1 MKQAIN
7 KLGIVAILLSSS
19 TMLSACSQQ
28 SLEGETSK
36 PSASTTNI
44 EMMKGPNNKKEIE
57 SFADSLFEE
66 KMKKYNVNGSSFV
79 VVHDG
84 KVVVNKGYGYADK
97 EKKIPVTKDTVF
109 QIASVSKTF
118 TALAVM
124 QQVDKGNI
132 KLDQDVQKYLGGL
145 QIPNQ
150 TGKPL
155 TLFDMLTY
163 TSGFDFPDLTNIT
176 GPEYIDNEKSI
187 PMKEFFSKHMPTV
200 VRPPGKVYTYDNVS
214 FALAG
219 LALENVT
226 NSPFSKYMEN
236 NIFKPLDMKSTSMS
250 FTPELLE
257 RMATHY
263 GPTGEPIP
271 TSGSGLRDTPQGGI
285 LSTAE
290 DMSKYMIMQLQKGKF
305 KDKEIVSKKSIDMMH
320 AYQVFDDKTNP
331 VATIGFETPFNKFAN
346 GQHVVM
352 KGGSMPGH
360 QSLMIL
366 VPEQKTAFF
375 MSYNND
381 SMMSI
386 DVYEALMDH
395 YFPAK
400 KNEVKTSYLPL
411 EEKEAHKYLG
421 LFQNTRFAA
430 IRTHFTY
437 ENGNLVMEGGITGKQ
452 VLKMIH
458 PLLFEDS
465 EGNKVAFKKNSA
477 GEITYFHYDSPKSLD
492 FVADAQRINNK
503 PSFDDIPQKSNYR
516 SHIDNLHALNIMGAE
531 TGNLFNPM
539 KTMTQGEFAD
549 TLLLAHGS
557 NGFPDESK
565 EAREKIMN
573 GIPEYNRATP
583 ITRQVAATM
592 IQNVKQ
598 VQDLKTI
605 QPDKA
610 IKVKLLDAADDWAV
624 QSIQALASQG
634 ILDPDTSINA
644 DGSFLFRPKDLLLRQ
659 EASALLDLAFNYYAP
674 PIKRQ

>member
-19 TMLSACSQQ
+19 TMISACSQQ
-28 SLEGETSK
+28 SLEAGKSK

-44 EMMKGPNNKKEIE
+44 QMTKGPNNKKEIE
-57 SFADSLFEE
+57 SFADPLFEE

-118 TALAVM
+118 TALAVL
-124 QQVDKGNI
+124 QQVDKGNL

-150 TGKPL
+150 TRKPL

-163 TSGFDFPDLTNIT
+163 TSGVDSPDLTTIT
-176 GPEYIDNEKSI
+176 GPEYVNNSI

-200 VRPPGKVYTYDNVS
+200 VRPPGEAYTYDNVS

-219 LALENVT
+219 FAVENVT
-226 NSPFSKYMEN
+226 STPFSKYMEK

-250 FTPELLE
+250 LTPELLE

-263 GPTGEPIP
+263 GPAGDPILM
-271 TSGSGLRDTPQGGI
+271 SGSGLKDAPQGGI

-305 KDKEIVSKKSIDMMH
+305 KDKEIVSKKGIDMMH
-320 AYQVFDDKTNP
+320 AYQVFDDKTIP
-331 VATIGFETPFNKFAN
+331 VATIGFETPFNELAN

-360 QSLMIL
+360 QSMMIL

-430 IRTHFTY
+430 FRTHFTY

-465 EGNKVAFKKNSA
+465 EGYKVAFKKNSA
-477 GEITYFHYDSPKSLD
+477 GEIAYFHYNSPKNMG
-492 FVADAQRINNK
+492 FGADAQRINNK
-503 PSFDDIPQKSNYR
+503 PPFDDVPQTSEYR
-516 SHIDNLHALNIMGAE
+516 SHIDNLHALNIMDAK

-539 KTMTQGEFAD
+539 GTMTQGEFAD
-549 TLLLAHGS
+549 TLLLAHGW
-557 NGFPDESK
+557 NGFPDDSK

-573 GIPEYNRATP
+573 GIPDYNRATP
-583 ITRQVAATM
+583 ITRQIAATM
-592 IQNVKQ
+592 IQNVRQ
-598 VQDLKTI
+598 IRDFKTI

-644 DGSFLFRPKDLLLRQ
+644 DGSFNFRPKDLLLRQ
-659 EASALLDLAFNYYAP
+659 EASALLDIAFGYSALP
-674 PIKRQ
+674 FKRQ

>member
-7 KLGIVAILLSSS
+7 KLGIVTILLSSS
-19 TMLSACSQQ
+19 TMISACSQQ
-28 SLEGETSK
+28 SLERETSK

-44 EMMKGPNNKKEIE
+44 EMTKGPNNKKEIE
-57 SFADSLFEE
+57 SFADPLFEE

-150 TGKPL
+150 TGKPV

-176 GPEYIDNEKSI
+176 GPEYTDNKNSI

-200 VRPPGKVYTYDNVS
+200 VRPPGEVYTYDNVS

-219 LALENVT
+219 FAVENVT
-226 NSPFSKYMEN
+226 NSPFSKYMEKD
-236 NIFKPLDMKSTSMS
+236 IFKPLDMKSTSMS

-503 PSFDDIPQKSNYR
+503 PSFDDISQKSNYR
-516 SHIDNLHALNIMGAE
+516 SHIDNLHALNIMGAK

-539 KTMTQGEFAD
+539 ETMTQGEFAD
-549 TLLLAHGS
+549 TLLLAHGW

-565 EAREKIMN
+565 EARAKIMN

-598 VQDLKTI
+598 IQDLKTI

-644 DGSFLFRPKDLLLRQ
+644 DGSFMFRPKDLLLRQ
-659 EASALLDLAFNYYAP
+659 EASALLDLAFGHYAL
-674 PIKRQ
+674 PIKQK

>member
-19 TMLSACSQQ
+19 TMISACSQQ
-28 SLEGETSK
+28 EAGKSK

-44 EMMKGPNNKKEIE
+44 QIAKGPNNKKEIE
-57 SFADSLFEE
+57 SFADPLFEE

-124 QQVDKGNI
+124 QQVDKGKL

-145 QIPNQ
+145 KIPNQ

-163 TSGFDFPDLTNIT
+163 TSGVDFPDLTNIT
-176 GPEYIDNEKSI
+176 GPEYINNNI

-200 VRPPGKVYTYDNVS
+200 IRPPGEVYTYDNVS

-219 LALENVT
+219 LAVENVT
-226 NSPFSKYMEN
+226 STSFSKYMEK
-236 NIFKPLDMKSTSMS
+236 NIFKPLNMKSTSMS
-250 FTPELLE
+250 FTPDLLE

-263 GPTGEPIP
+263 GPTGDPIP

-305 KDKEIVSKKSIDMMH
+305 KDKEIVSEKSIDMMH
-320 AYQVFDDKTNP
+320 AYQVFDDKTIP
-331 VATIGFETPFNKFAN
+331 VATIGFETPFNEFAN
-346 GQHVVM
+346 GQHVVI

-360 QSLMIL
+360 QSLLIL

-381 SMMSI
+381 SMMSVDI
-386 DVYEALMDH
+386 YETLMDH

-400 KNEVKTSYLPL
+400 KNEGKQSYLPL
-411 EEKEAHKYLG
+411 EEKEAHQYLG
-421 LFQNTRFAA
+421 LFQNTRFAG

-437 ENGNLVMEGGITGKQ
+437 KNGNLVMEGGTGKQ

-477 GEITYFHYDSPKSLD
+477 GEIAYFHYNSPKSLD

-503 PSFDDIPQKSNYR
+503 PPFDDVPQKSNYR
-516 SHIDNLHALNIMGAE
+516 SHIDNLHALNIMGAK

-539 KTMTQGEFAD
+539 DIMTQGEFTDA
-549 TLLLAHGS
+549 LLLAYGW
-557 NGFPDESK
+557 NGFPDDSK
-565 EAREKIMN
+565 EAREKVMK
-573 GIPEYNRATP
+573 GIPRYDRATP

-592 IQNVKQ
+592 IQNLKQ
-598 VQDLKTI
+598 IHDMKPI

-610 IKVKLLDAADDWAV
+610 IKVKLLDAADDWAI

-644 DGSFLFRPKDLLLRQ
+644 DGSFMFRPKDLLLRQ
-659 EASALLDLAFNYYAP
+659 EASALLDLAFGYYAL

>member
-7 KLGIVAILLSSS
+7 KLGIVTILLSSS
-19 TMLSACSQQ
+19 TMISACSQQ
-28 SLEGETSK
+28 SLERETSK
-36 PSASTTNI
+36 PSVSTTNI
-44 EMMKGPNNKKEIE
+44 EMTKGPNNKKEIE
-57 SFADSLFEE
+57 SFADPLFEE

-150 TGKPL
+150 TGKPV

-176 GPEYIDNEKSI
+176 GPEYTDDENSI

-200 VRPPGKVYTYDNVS
+200 VRPPGEVYTYDNVS

-219 LALENVT
+219 FAVENVT

-236 NIFKPLDMKSTSMS
+236 NVFKPLDMKSTSMS
-250 FTPELLE
+250 FTPELIE

-271 TSGSGLRDTPQGGI
+271 TSGSGLRDTPQGSI

-421 LFQNTRFAA
+421 LFQNTRFAT

-477 GEITYFHYDSPKSLD
+477 GEITYFHYNSPKSLD
-492 FVADAQRINNK
+492 FVADAQKINNK
-503 PSFDDIPQKSNYR
+503 PPFDDVPQKSNYK
-516 SHIDNLHALNIMGAE
+516 SHIDNLHALNIMGAK

-539 KTMTQGEFAD
+539 ETMTQGEFAD
-549 TLLLAHGS
+549 TLLLAHGW

-565 EAREKIMN
+565 EARKKIMN

-598 VQDLKTI
+598 IQNLKPI

-610 IKVKLLDAADDWAV
+610 IEVKLLDAADDWAV

-634 ILDPDTSINA
+634 ILDPDTPINA
-644 DGSFLFRPKDLLLRQ
+644 DGSFIFRPKDLLLRQ
-659 EASALLDLAFNYYAP
+659 EASALLDLAFNYYAT

>member
-1 MKQAIN
+1 MKQKIN

-19 TMLSACSQQ
+19 TMISACSQQ

-57 SFADSLFEE
+57 SFADPLFEE

-109 QIASVSKTF
+109 QIASISKTF
-118 TALAVM
+118 TTLAVM

-163 TSGFDFPDLTNIT
+163 TSGFDFPDLTNVT
-176 GPEYIDNEKSI
+176 GPEYTDDENSI

-200 VRPPGKVYTYDNVS
+200 VRPPGEVYTYDNVS

-219 LALENVT
+219 FAVENVT
-226 NSPFSKYMEN
+226 NIPFSKYMEKN
-236 NIFKPLDMKSTSMS
+236 VFKPLDMKSTSMS

-271 TSGSGLRDTPQGGI
+271 TSGSGLRDTPQGSI

-305 KDKEIVSKKSIDMMH
+305 KDKEIASKKSIDMMH
-320 AYQVFDDKTNP
+320 TYQVFDDKTTP

-366 VPEQKTAFF
+366 VPKQKTAFF

-437 ENGNLVMEGGITGKQ
+437 ENGNLVMEDGITGKQ

-465 EGNKVAFKKNSA
+465 EGNKVAFKENSA

-503 PSFDDIPQKSNYR
+503 PSFDDLPQKSDYR
-516 SHIDNLHALNIMGAE
+516 SHINNLHALNIMGAE
-531 TGNLFNPM
+531 TGNLFNPTG
-539 KTMTQGEFAD
+539 TMTQGEFAD
-549 TLLLAHGS
+549 TLLLAHGW
-557 NGFPDESK
+557 NGFPDQSK

-573 GIPEYNRATP
+573 GIPEFNRANP

-592 IQNVKQ
+592 IQNVQ
-598 VQDLKTI
+598 QIQNLKTI

-610 IKVKLLDAADDWAV
+610 IKVKVLDAADDWAV

-644 DGSFLFRPKDLLLRQ
+644 DGSFMFRPKDLLLRQ
-659 EASALLDLAFNYYAP
+659 EASALLDLAFGHYAL
-674 PIKRQ
+674 PIKQK

>member
-19 TMLSACSQQ
+19 TMISACSQQ

-57 SFADSLFEE
+57 SFADPLFEE

-109 QIASVSKTF
+109 QIASISKTF

-150 TGKPL
+150 TGKTL

-176 GPEYIDNEKSI
+176 GPEYTDDENSI
-187 PMKEFFSKHMPTV
+187 SMKEFFSKHMPTV
-200 VRPPGKVYTYDNVS
+200 VRPPGEVYTYDNVS

-219 LALENVT
+219 FAVENVT
-226 NSPFSKYMEN
+226 NTPFSKYMEKN
-236 NIFKPLDMKSTSMS
+236 VFKPLDMKSTSMS
-250 FTPELLE
+250 FTPDLLE

-263 GPTGEPIP
+263 GPTGDPIP
-271 TSGSGLRDTPQGGI
+271 TSGSGLRDTPQGSI

-305 KDKEIVSKKSIDMMH
+305 KDKEIVSKKSMDMMH
-320 AYQVFDDKTNP
+320 DYQVFDDKTVP
-331 VATIGFETPFNKFAN
+331 VATIGFETPFNELAN
-346 GQHVVM
+346 GQHVVI

-360 QSLMIL
+360 QSLMVL

-381 SMMSI
+381 STMSI
-386 DVYEALMDH
+386 DMYEALMDH
-395 YFPAK
+395 FFPAK
-400 KNEVKTSYLPL
+400 KEEKTSYLPL
-411 EEKEAHKYLG
+411 EEKEAQKYLG
-421 LFQNTRFAA
+421 LYQNTRLAA
-430 IRTHFTY
+430 VRTQFTY

-465 EGNKVAFKKNSA
+465 EGKKVAFKKNAA
-477 GEITYFHYDSPKSLD
+477 GDITYFHYSSPKSLD
-492 FVADAQRINNK
+492 FMADAQKINNK
-503 PSFDDIPQKSNYR
+503 PSFADVPQKSNYR
-516 SHIDNLHALNIMGAE
+516 SHIDNLHALNIMDAKI
-531 TGNLFNPM
+531 GNLFDPM
-539 KTMTQGEFAD
+539 SNMTQGEFAD
-549 TLLLAHGS
+549 SLLRAHGWS
-557 NGFPDESK
+557 AFPDESK
-565 EAREKIMN
+565 EAKEKLII
-573 GIPEYNRATP
+573 GIPGYDRTAP
-583 ITRQVAATM
+583 ITRQMAATM
-592 IQNVKQ
+592 IQNLKQ
-598 VQDLKTI
+598 I
-605 QPDKA
+605 QPDQAK
-610 IKVKLLDAADDWAV
+610 KVKLLDAADDWAV
-624 QSIQALASQG
+624 QSIQVLASQG
-634 ILDPDTSINA
+634 IVDPDTSINA
-644 DGSFLFRPKDLLLRQ
+644 DGSFIFRPKDLLLRQ
-659 EASALLDLAFNYYAP
+659 EASALLDLAFGYYAL
-674 PIKRQ
+674 PIILR

>member
-19 TMLSACSQQ
+19 TMISACSQQ
-28 SLEGETSK
+28 EAGKSK
-36 PSASTTNI
+36 PTASTTNI
-44 EMMKGPNNKKEIE
+44 QIAKGPNNKKEIE
-57 SFADSLFEE
+57 SFADPLFEE

-124 QQVDKGNI
+124 QQVDKGKL

-145 QIPNQ
+145 KIPNQ

-163 TSGFDFPDLTNIT
+163 TSGVDFPDLTNIT
-176 GPEYIDNEKSI
+176 GPEYINNNI

-200 VRPPGKVYTYDNVS
+200 IRPPGEAYTYDNVS

-219 LALENVT
+219 LAVENVT
-226 NSPFSKYMEN
+226 STSFSKYMEK

-250 FTPELLE
+250 FTPDLLE

-263 GPTGEPIP
+263 GPTGDPIP

-305 KDKEIVSKKSIDMMH
+305 KDKEIVIEKSIDMMH
-320 AYQVFDDKTNP
+320 AYQVFDDKTIP
-331 VATIGFETPFNKFAN
+331 VATIGFETPFNEFAN
-346 GQHVVM
+346 GQHVVI

-360 QSLMIL
+360 QSLLIL

-381 SMMSI
+381 SMMSVDI
-386 DVYEALMDH
+386 YETLMDH

-400 KNEVKTSYLPL
+400 KNEGKQSYLPL
-411 EEKEAHKYLG
+411 EEKEAHQYLG

-437 ENGNLVMEGGITGKQ
+437 ENGNLVMEGGTGKQ

-477 GEITYFHYDSPKSLD
+477 GEIAYFHYNSPKSLD

-503 PSFDDIPQKSNYR
+503 PPFDDVPQKSNYR
-516 SHIDNLHALNIMGAE
+516 SHIDNLHALNIMGAK

-539 KTMTQGEFAD
+539 DIMTQGEFTDA
-549 TLLLAHGS
+549 LLVAYGW
-557 NGFPDESK
+557 NNFPDDSK
-565 EAREKIMN
+565 EAREKVMK
-573 GIPEYNRATP
+573 GIPRYDRATP

-592 IQNVKQ
+592 IQNLKQ
-598 VQDLKTI
+598 IHDMKPI

-610 IKVKLLDAADDWAV
+610 IKVKLLDAADDWAI

-634 ILDPDTSINA
+634 ILDPDTSLNA
-644 DGSFLFRPKDLLLRQ
+644 DGSFMFRPKDLLLRQ
-659 EASALLDLAFNYYAP
+659 EASALLDLAFGYYAL

>member
-19 TMLSACSQQ
+19 TMISACSQQ
-28 SLEGETSK
+28 EAGKSK

-44 EMMKGPNNKKEIE
+44 QIAKGPNNKKEIE
-57 SFADSLFEE
+57 SFADPLFEE

-124 QQVDKGNI
+124 QQVDKGKL

-145 QIPNQ
+145 KISNQ

-163 TSGFDFPDLTNIT
+163 TSGVDFPDLTNIT
-176 GPEYIDNEKSI
+176 GPEYINNNI

-200 VRPPGKVYTYDNVS
+200 IRPPGEAYTYDNVS

-219 LALENVT
+219 LAVENVT
-226 NSPFSKYMEN
+226 STSFSKYMEK
-236 NIFKPLDMKSTSMS
+236 NIFKPLNMKSTSMS
-250 FTPELLE
+250 FTPDLLE

-263 GPTGEPIP
+263 GPTGDPIP

-305 KDKEIVSKKSIDMMH
+305 KNKEIVSEKSIDMMH
-320 AYQVFDDKTNP
+320 AYQVFDDKTIP
-331 VATIGFETPFNKFAN
+331 VATIGFETPFNEFAN
-346 GQHVVM
+346 GQHVVI

-360 QSLMIL
+360 QSLLIL

-381 SMMSI
+381 SMMSVDI
-386 DVYEALMDH
+386 YETLMDH

-400 KNEVKTSYLPL
+400 KNEGKQSYLPL
-411 EEKEAHKYLG
+411 EEKEAHQYLG

-437 ENGNLVMEGGITGKQ
+437 ENGNLVMEGGTGKQ

-477 GEITYFHYDSPKSLD
+477 GEIAYFHYNSPKSLD

-503 PSFDDIPQKSNYR
+503 PPFDDVPQKSNYR
-516 SHIDNLHALNIMGAE
+516 NHIDNLHALNIMGAKI
-531 TGNLFNPM
+531 GNLFNPM
-539 KTMTQGEFAD
+539 DIMTQGEFVD
-549 TLLLAHGS
+549 TLLLAYGW
-557 NGFPDESK
+557 NGFPDDSK
-565 EAREKIMN
+565 EAREKVMK
-573 GIPEYNRATP
+573 GIPEYDRATP

-592 IQNVKQ
+592 IQNLKQ
-598 VQDLKTI
+598 IHDMKPI

-610 IKVKLLDAADDWAV
+610 IKVKLLDAADDWAI

-634 ILDPDTSINA
+634 ILDPDTSLNA
-644 DGSFLFRPKDLLLRQ
+644 DGSFMFRPKDLLLRQ
-659 EASALLDLAFNYYAP
+659 EASALLDLAFGYYAL

>member
-19 TMLSACSQQ
+19 TMISACSQQ
-28 SLEGETSK
+28 SLEAGKSK

-44 EMMKGPNNKKEIE
+44 QMTKGPNNKKEIE
-57 SFADSLFEE
+57 SFADPLFEE

-124 QQVDKGNI
+124 QQVDKGKL

-163 TSGFDFPDLTNIT
+163 TSGVDFPDLTNIT
-176 GPEYIDNEKSI
+176 GPEYINKSI
-187 PMKEFFSKHMPTV
+187 SMKEFFSKHIPTV
-200 VRPPGKVYTYDNVS
+200 VRPPGEVYTYDNVS

-219 LALENVT
+219 FAVENVT
-226 NSPFSKYMEN
+226 NTPFSKYMEK

-250 FTPELLE
+250 FTPDLLK

-263 GPTGEPIP
+263 GPTGDPIP

-305 KDKEIVSKKSIDMMH
+305 KDKEIVSKKGIDMMH
-320 AYQVFDDKTNP
+320 AYQVFDDKTIP
-331 VATIGFETPFNKFAN
+331 VATIGFETPFNEFAN

-400 KNEVKTSYLPL
+400 KAEKTKYLSL
-411 EEKEAHKYLG
+411 EEKESQKYLG
-421 LFQNTRFAA
+421 LYQSTRFAS

-437 ENGNLVMEGGITGKQ
+437 EDGNLVMEGGLSGKQ
-452 VLKMIH
+452 VLKMVH

-465 EGNKVAFKKNSA
+465 EGYKVAFKKNAA
-477 GEITYFHYDSPKSLD
+477 GEITYFHYSSPKSLD
-492 FVADAQRINNK
+492 FMADAQKLNNK
-503 PSFDDIPQKSNYR
+503 PPFADVPQKSNYR
-516 SHIDNLHALNIMGAE
+516 IHIDNLHALNIMGAK

-539 KTMTQGEFAD
+539 DIMTQGEFED
-549 TLLLAHGS
+549 TLLLAYGWD
-557 NGFPDESK
+557 GFPDDSK
-565 EAREKIMN
+565 EAREKVMK
-573 GIPEYNRATP
+573 GIPGYDRATP

-598 VQDLKTI
+598 IHDMKPI

-610 IKVKLLDAADDWAV
+610 IKVKLLDAADDWAI
-624 QSIQALASQG
+624 QSIQGLASQG
-634 ILDPDTSINA
+634 ILDPDTPINA
-644 DGSFLFRPKDLLLRQ
+644 DGSFMFRPKDLLLRQ
-659 EASALLDLAFNYYAP
+659 EASAFLDLAFNYYAP

>member
-7 KLGIVAILLSSS
+7 KLGIVAILLTSS
-19 TMLSACSQQ
+19 TMISACSQQ
-28 SLEGETSK
+28 SLEAGKSK
-36 PSASTTNI
+36 PSASTINI
-44 EMMKGPNNKKEIE
+44 QMTKGPNNKKEIE
-57 SFADSLFEE
+57 TFADPLFEE

-109 QIASVSKTF
+109 QIGSVTKTF

-124 QQVDKGNI
+124 QQVDKGKL
-132 KLDQDVQKYLGGL
+132 KLDQDVQKYFGGL

-163 TSGFDFPDLTNIT
+163 TSGVDFPDLTNIT
-176 GPEYIDNEKSI
+176 GPEYINDSI

-200 VRPPGKVYTYDNVS
+200 VRPPGEVYTYDNVG

-219 LALENVT
+219 FAVENVT
-226 NSPFSKYMEN
+226 NTTFSKYMEK
-236 NIFKPLDMKSTSMS
+236 NIFKPLNMKSTSMS
-250 FTPELLE
+250 FTPDLLE
-257 RMATHY
+257 KMATPY
-263 GPTGEPIP
+263 GPTGDPIP

-305 KDKEIVSKKSIDMMH
+305 KDKEIASKKSMDMMH
-320 AYQVFDDKTNP
+320 AYQVFDDKTIP
-331 VATIGFETPFNKFAN
+331 VATIGFETPFNEFAN
-346 GQHVVM
+346 GQHVVI

-360 QSLMIL
+360 QALLIL

-381 SMMSI
+381 SMMSVDI
-386 DVYEALMDH
+386 YETLMDH

-411 EEKEAHKYLG
+411 EEIEAHKYLG

-430 IRTHFTY
+430 LRTHFTY
-437 ENGNLVMEGGITGKQ
+437 ENGNLVMEGGTGKQ

-477 GEITYFHYDSPKSLD
+477 GEIAYFHYSSPKSLD
-492 FVADAQRINNK
+492 FVADAQKINNK
-503 PSFDDIPQKSNYR
+503 PPFDDVPQKSNYR
-516 SHIDNLHALNIMGAE
+516 SHIDNLHALNIMGAK

-539 KTMTQGEFAD
+539 DIMTQGEFAD
-549 TLLLAHGS
+549 TLLLAYGW
-557 NGFPDESK
+557 NGFPDDSK
-565 EAREKIMN
+565 EAREKVMK
-573 GIPEYNRATP
+573 GIPGYDRATP

-592 IQNVKQ
+592 IQNLKQ
-598 VQDLKTI
+598 IHDMKPI

-610 IKVKLLDAADDWAV
+610 IKVKLLDAADDWAI

-634 ILDPDTSINA
+634 ILDPDTSISA
-644 DGSFLFRPKDLLLRQ
+644 DGSLTFRPKDLLLRQ
-659 EASALLDLAFNYYAP
+659 EASALLDLAFGYHALPN
-674 PIKRQ
+674 KRQ

>member
-7 KLGIVAILLSSS
+7 KLGIVTILLSSS
-19 TMLSACSQQ
+19 TMISACSQQ
-28 SLEGETSK
+28 SLERETSK
-36 PSASTTNI
+36 PAASATNI
-44 EMMKGPNNKKEIE
+44 EMMKGPINKKEIE
-57 SFADSLFEE
+57 SFADPLFEE

-84 KVVVNKGYGYADK
+84 NVVVNKGYGYADK

-145 QIPNQ
+145 QISNQ

-176 GPEYIDNEKSI
+176 GPEYTDNKNSI
-187 PMKEFFSKHMPTV
+187 TMKEFFSKHMPTV
-200 VRPPGKVYTYDNVS
+200 VRPPGEVYTYDNVS

-219 LALENVT
+219 FAVENVT
-226 NSPFSKYMEN
+226 NSPFSKYMEK

-305 KDKEIVSKKSIDMMH
+305 KGKEIVSKKSIDMMH

-346 GQHVVM
+346 GQHVVI

-381 SMMSI
+381 SPMSI
-386 DVYEALMDH
+386 DIYEALMDH
-395 YFPAK
+395 YFPDK
-400 KNEVKTSYLPL
+400 KNAAKTSYLPL

-421 LFQNTRFAA
+421 IFQNTRLAA

-437 ENGNLVMEGGITGKQ
+437 EDGNLIMEGALSGKQ

-465 EGNKVAFKKNSA
+465 EGNKVAFKKNAA
-477 GEITYFHYDSPKSLD
+477 GEITYFHYTSPKSLD
-492 FVADAQRINNK
+492 FMADAQKINNK
-503 PSFDDIPQKSNYR
+503 PSLADVPQMSKYR
-516 SHIDNLHALNIMGAE
+516 SHIDNLYALNIMDAKKS
-531 TGNLFNPM
+531 NLFDPM
-539 KTMTQGEFAD
+539 GTMTQAEFAD
-549 TLLLAHGS
+549 SLLRAHGWS
-557 NGFPDESK
+557 SFPDESK
-565 EAREKIMN
+565 EAKEKFII
-573 GIPEYNRATP
+573 GIPKFERTAP
-583 ITRQVAATM
+583 ITRQIAATM
-592 IQNVKQ
+592 IQNLKQ
-598 VQDLKTI
+598 I
-605 QPDKA
+605 QPNQA
-610 IKVKLLDAADDWAV
+610 NKVKLLDSADDWAV

-644 DGSFLFRPKDLLLRQ
+644 DGSFIFRPKELLLRQ
-659 EASALLDLAFNYYAP
+659 EASALLDLAFNYYALP
-674 PIKRQ
+674 LKGQ

>member
-19 TMLSACSQQ
+19 TMISACSQQ
-28 SLEGETSK
+28 SLETGKSK

-44 EMMKGPNNKKEIE
+44 QMTKGPTNKKEIE
-57 SFADSLFEE
+57 SFADPLFEE

-124 QQVDKGNI
+124 QQVDKGNL

-163 TSGFDFPDLTNIT
+163 TSGVDSPDLTTIT
-176 GPEYIDNEKSI
+176 GPEYVNNSI

-200 VRPPGKVYTYDNVS
+200 VRPPGEAYTYDNVS

-219 LALENVT
+219 FAVENVT
-226 NSPFSKYMEN
+226 STPFSKYMEN

-263 GPTGEPIP
+263 GPTGEPSP
-271 TSGSGLRDTPQGGI
+271 TSGSGLRDAPQGGI

-320 AYQVFDDKTNP
+320 AYQVFDDKTIP
-331 VATIGFETPFNKFAN
+331 VATIGFETPFNEFAN

-360 QSLMIL
+360 QSMMIL

-421 LFQNTRFAA
+421 LFQNTRLATF
-430 IRTHFTY
+430 RTHFTY
-437 ENGNLVMEGGITGKQ
+437 ENGNLVMESGMTGKQ

-465 EGNKVAFKKNSA
+465 EGYKVAFKKNAA
-477 GEITYFHYDSPKSLD
+477 GEITYFHYSSPKTID

-503 PSFDDIPQKSNYR
+503 PPFDDVPQTSKYR
-516 SHIDNLHALNIMGAE
+516 SHIDNLHSLNIMGAK

-539 KTMTQGEFAD
+539 DIMTQGEFAD
-549 TLLLAHGS
+549 TLLLAHGW

-573 GIPEYNRATP
+573 GIPGYNRATP
-583 ITRQVAATM
+583 ITRQIAATM

-598 VQDLKTI
+598 IRDFKTI

-644 DGSFLFRPKDLLLRQ
+644 DGSFMFRPKDLLLRQ
-659 EASALLDLAFNYYAP
+659 EASALLDLAFGYSAL

>member
-1 MKQAIN
+1 MKKAIN
-7 KLGIVAILLSSS
+7 KLGIVAILLTSS
-19 TMLSACSQQ
+19 TMISACSQQ
-28 SLEGETSK
+28 SLEAGKSK

-44 EMMKGPNNKKEIE
+44 QMTKGPNNKKEIE
-57 SFADSLFEE
+57 SFADPLFEE
-66 KMKKYNVNGSSFV
+66 KMKKFNVNGSSFV

-109 QIASVSKTF
+109 QIGSVTKTF

-124 QQVDKGNI
+124 QQVDKGKL
-132 KLDQDVQKYLGGL
+132 KLDQDVQKYFGGL
-145 QIPNQ
+145 KMPNQ

-163 TSGFDFPDLTNIT
+163 TSGVDFPDLTNIT
-176 GPEYIDNEKSI
+176 GPEYINNNNSI

-200 VRPPGKVYTYDNVS
+200 VRPPGEVYTYDNVG

-219 LALENVT
+219 FAVENVT
-226 NSPFSKYMEN
+226 NTPFSKYMEK

-250 FTPELLE
+250 FTPDLLE
-257 RMATHY
+257 KMATPY
-263 GPTGEPIP
+263 GPTGDPIP

-305 KDKEIVSKKSIDMMH
+305 KDKEIVSKKSLDMMH
-320 AYQVFDDKTNP
+320 AYQVFDDKTIP
-331 VATIGFETPFNKFAN
+331 VATIGFETPFNEFAN
-346 GQHVVM
+346 GQHVVI

-360 QSLMIL
+360 QSLLIL

-381 SMMSI
+381 SMMSVDI
-386 DVYEALMDH
+386 YETLMDH

-400 KNEVKTSYLPL
+400 KNEGKTSYLPL

-430 IRTHFTY
+430 LRTHFTY
-437 ENGNLVMEGGITGKQ
+437 ENGNLVMESGFGKQ

-465 EGNKVAFKKNSA
+465 EGSKVAFKKNSA
-477 GEITYFHYDSPKSLD
+477 GEIAYFHYNSPKSFD
-492 FVADAQRINNK
+492 FVADAQRFNNK
-503 PSFDDIPQKSNYR
+503 PPFDDVPQKGNYR
-516 SHIDNLHALNIMGAE
+516 SHIDNLHALNIMGAK
-531 TGNLFNPM
+531 TGNLFKPM
-539 KTMTQGEFAD
+539 DIMTQGEFAD
-549 TLLLAHGS
+549 TLLLAYGW
-557 NGFPDESK
+557 NGFPDDSK
-565 EAREKIMN
+565 EAREKVMK
-573 GIPEYNRATP
+573 GIPGYDRATP

-592 IQNVKQ
+592 IQNLKQ
-598 VQDLKTI
+598 IHDMKPI

-610 IKVKLLDAADDWAV
+610 IKVTLLDAADDWAI

-644 DGSFLFRPKDLLLRQ
+644 DGSLTFRPKDLLLRQ
-659 EASALLDLAFNYYAP
+659 EASALLDLAFGYHALPN
-674 PIKRQ
+674 KQQ

>member
-19 TMLSACSQQ
+19 TMISACSQQ
-28 SLEGETSK
+28 EAGKSK

-44 EMMKGPNNKKEIE
+44 QIAKGPNNKKEIE
-57 SFADSLFEE
+57 SFADPLFEE

-124 QQVDKGNI
+124 QQVDKGKL

-145 QIPNQ
+145 KIPNQ

-163 TSGFDFPDLTNIT
+163 TSGVDFPDLTNIT
-176 GPEYIDNEKSI
+176 GPEYINNNI

-200 VRPPGKVYTYDNVS
+200 IRPPGEAYTYDNVS

-219 LALENVT
+219 LAVENVT
-226 NSPFSKYMEN
+226 STSFSKYMEK
-236 NIFKPLDMKSTSMS
+236 NIFKPLNMKSTSMS
-250 FTPELLE
+250 FTPDLLE

-263 GPTGEPIP
+263 GPTGDPIP

-305 KDKEIVSKKSIDMMH
+305 KDKEIVSEKSIDMMH
-320 AYQVFDDKTNP
+320 SYQVFDDKTIP
-331 VATIGFETPFNKFAN
+331 VATIGFETSFNEFAN
-346 GQHVVM
+346 GQHVVI

-360 QSLMIL
+360 QSLLIL

-381 SMMSI
+381 SMMSVDI
-386 DVYEALMDH
+386 YETLMDH

-400 KNEVKTSYLPL
+400 KNEGKTSYLPL
-411 EEKEAHKYLG
+411 EEKEAHQYLG

-430 IRTHFTY
+430 LRTHFTY
-437 ENGNLVMEGGITGKQ
+437 ENGNLVMEGGTGKQ
-452 VLKMIH
+452 ALKMIH

-477 GEITYFHYDSPKSLD
+477 GEIAYFHYNSPKSLD

-503 PSFDDIPQKSNYR
+503 PPFDDVPQKSNYR
-516 SHIDNLHALNIMGAE
+516 SHIDNLHALNIMGAK

-539 KTMTQGEFAD
+539 DIMTQGEFTDA
-549 TLLLAHGS
+549 LLLAYGW
-557 NGFPDESK
+557 NGFPDDSK
-565 EAREKIMN
+565 EAREKVMK
-573 GIPEYNRATP
+573 GIPGYDRATP

-592 IQNVKQ
+592 IQNLKQ
-598 VQDLKTI
+598 IHDMKPI

-610 IKVKLLDAADDWAV
+610 IKVKLHDAADDWAI

-644 DGSFLFRPKDLLLRQ
+644 DGSFMFRPKDLLLRQ
-659 EASALLDLAFNYYAP
+659 EASALLDLAFGYYAL

>member
-7 KLGIVAILLSSS
+7 KLGIVAILLTS
-19 TMLSACSQQ
+19 TSMMSACSQQ
-28 SLEGETSK
+28 SLEAGKSRS
-36 PSASTTNI
+36 SAATTDI
-44 EMMKGPNNKKEIE
+44 QMTKAPNNKKEVE
-57 SFADSLFEE
+57 SFADPLFEE
-66 KMKKYNVNGSSFV
+66 KMKEYNVNGSSFV

-124 QQVDKGNI
+124 QQVDKGKL
-132 KLDQDVQKYLGGL
+132 KLDQDVQQYLSGL
-145 QIPNQ
+145 KIPNK

-163 TSGFDFPDLTNIT
+163 TSGVDLPDITTIT
-176 GPEYIDNEKSI
+176 GPEYVNHSI

-200 VRPPGKVYTYDNVS
+200 VRQPGESYTYDNVA

-219 LALENVT
+219 FAVENVT
-226 NSPFSKYMEN
+226 NTPFSQYMEN
-236 NIFKPLDMKSTSMS
+236 NVFKPLGMKSTSLG
-250 FTPELLE
+250 FTPNLLK

-263 GPTGEPIP
+263 GPTGDPIP
-271 TSGSGLRDTPQGGI
+271 TSGNGLMDAPQGGI
-285 LSTAE
+285 ISTGE
-290 DMSKYMIMQLQKGKF
+290 DMSKYMIMQLQNGTFNGK
-305 KDKEIVSKKSIDMMH
+305 EVVSKKSMDMMH
-320 AYQVFDDKTNP
+320 AYQVFDDKTIP
-331 VATIGFETPFNKFAN
+331 VATIGFETPFNDLAN
-346 GQHVVM
+346 GQHVVI

-381 SMMSI
+381 TTMSI
-386 DVYEALMDH
+386 DMYEALMDH

-400 KNEVKTSYLPL
+400 NGAKTSYLSL
-411 EEKEAHKYLG
+411 EEKDAHKYLG

-437 ENGNLVMEGGITGKQ
+437 ENGNLVMEGGTTGKQ

-465 EGNKVAFKKNSA
+465 EGKKVAFKKNSA
-477 GEITYFHYDSPKSLD
+477 GEITYFHYNSPKGID
-492 FVADAQRINNK
+492 FIADAQKINYK
-503 PSFDDIPQKSNYR
+503 PPFEDVPQKSNYR
-516 SHIDNLHALNIMGAE
+516 SHIDNLHALNIMGAK

-539 KTMTQGEFAD
+539 DIMTQGEFAD
-549 TLLLAHGS
+549 TLLLAYGW
-557 NGFPDESK
+557 NGFPDDSK
-565 EAREKIMN
+565 EAREKIMK
-573 GIPEYNRATP
+573 GIPGYDRATP
-583 ITRQVAATM
+583 ITRQVAATL
-592 IQNVKQ
+592 IQNLKQ
-598 VQDLKTI
+598 I
-605 QPDKA
+605 QPDQAK
-610 IKVKLLDAADDWAV
+610 KVKLLDAADDWAV

-634 ILDPDTSINA
+634 IIDPDTSINA
-644 DGSFLFRPKDLLLRQ
+644 DGSFIFRPKDLLLRQ
-659 EASALLDLAFNYYAP
+659 EASALLDLAFGYYAL
-674 PIKRQ
+674 PIILK

>member
-7 KLGIVAILLSSS
+7 KLGIVAVLLSSS
-19 TMLSACSQQ
+19 TMISACSQQ
-28 SLEGETSK
+28 SLEAGKSK
-36 PSASTTNI
+36 PSASATNI
-44 EMMKGPNNKKEIE
+44 QMTKGPTNKKEIE
-57 SFADSLFEE
+57 SFANPLFEE

-124 QQVDKGNI
+124 QQVDKGKL

-145 QIPNQ
+145 QIPNK

-163 TSGFDFPDLTNIT
+163 TSGVDSPNLTTIT
-176 GPEYIDNEKSI
+176 GPEYVHNSI

-200 VRPPGKVYTYDNVS
+200 VRTPGEVYTYDNVA

-219 LALENVT
+219 FAVENVT
-226 NSPFSKYMEN
+226 SAPFSKYMEK

-250 FTPELLE
+250 LTPDLLE

-263 GPTGEPIP
+263 GPTGDPIP
-271 TSGSGLRDTPQGGI
+271 TSRNITDAPEGGI

-305 KDKEIVSKKSIDMMH
+305 KDKEIVSKKSMDMMH
-320 AYQVFDDKTNP
+320 AYQVFDDKTIP
-331 VATIGFETPFNKFAN
+331 VATIGFETPFNEFAN
-346 GQHVVM
+346 GQHVVI

-381 SMMSI
+381 SPMSI

-400 KNEVKTSYLPL
+400 KAEKTKYLSL
-411 EEKEAHKYLG
+411 EEKESQKYLG
-421 LFQNTRFAA
+421 LYQNTRFAS

-437 ENGNLVMEGGITGKQ
+437 KDGNLVMEGGLSGKQ

-465 EGNKVAFKKNSA
+465 KGYKVAFKKNTA
-477 GEITYFHYDSPKSLD
+477 GEITYFHYSSPKSLD
-492 FVADAQRINNK
+492 FMADAQKINNK
-503 PSFDDIPQKSNYR
+503 PSLADVPQMSNYR
-516 SHIDNLHALNIMGAE
+516 SHIDNLYALNIMDAKE
-531 TGNLFNPM
+531 GNLFDPM
-539 KTMTQGEFAD
+539 GTMTQGEFAD
-549 TLLLAHGS
+549 SLLRAYGWS
-557 NGFPDESK
+557 GFPDEAK
-565 EAREKIMN
+565 EKFII
-573 GIPEYNRATP
+573 GIPEFDRTAP
-583 ITRQVAATM
+583 ITRQIAATM
-592 IQNVKQ
+592 IQNLKQ
-598 VQDLKTI
+598 LQTDQTN
-605 QPDKA
+605 
-610 IKVKLLDAADDWAV
+610 KVKLIDAADDWAV

-644 DGSFLFRPKDLLLRQ
+644 DGSFMFRPKDLLLRQ
-659 EASALLDLAFNYYAP
+659 EASALLDLAFNYYSL
-674 PIKRQ
+674 PIKLQ

>member
-19 TMLSACSQQ
+19 TVISACSQQ
-28 SLEGETSK
+28 SLEAGKSK
-36 PSASTTNI
+36 PSASANNI
-44 EMMKGPNNKKEIE
+44 QMTKGPNNKKEIE
-57 SFADSLFEE
+57 SFADPLFEE
-66 KMKKYNVNGSSFV
+66 KMKEYNVNGSSFV

-109 QIASVSKTF
+109 QIGSVSKTF

-124 QQVDKGNI
+124 QQIDKGKL

-163 TSGFDFPDLTNIT
+163 TSGVDFPDLTNIT
-176 GPEYIDNEKSI
+176 GPEYINDGI
-187 PMKEFFSKHMPTV
+187 LMKEFFSKHMPTV
-200 VRPPGKVYTYDNVS
+200 VRPPGEVYTYDNVS

-219 LALENVT
+219 FAVENVT
-226 NSPFSKYMEN
+226 NTPFSKYMEK

-250 FTPELLE
+250 FTPDLLE

-263 GPTGEPIP
+263 GPTGDPIP
-271 TSGSGLRDTPQGGI
+271 TSGSGLRATPQGGI

-305 KDKEIVSKKSIDMMH
+305 KDKEIVSKKSMDMMH
-320 AYQVFDDKTNP
+320 DYQVFDDKTTP

-346 GQHVVM
+346 GQHVVI

-360 QSLMIL
+360 QSLLIL

-381 SMMSI
+381 SMMSVDI
-386 DVYEALMDH
+386 YETLMDH

-400 KNEVKTSYLPL
+400 NNEGKTSYLPL

-430 IRTHFTY
+430 LRTHFTY
-437 ENGNLVMEGGITGKQ
+437 ENGNLVMEGGTGKQ

-465 EGNKVAFKKNSA
+465 EGSKVAFKKNSA
-477 GEITYFHYDSPKSLD
+477 GEIAYFHYNSPKSLD
-492 FVADAQRINNK
+492 FVADAQKINNK
-503 PSFDDIPQKSNYR
+503 PPFDDVPQKSNYR
-516 SHIDNLHALNIMGAE
+516 SHIDNLHALNIMGAK

-539 KTMTQGEFAD
+539 DIMTQGEFAD
-549 TLLLAHGS
+549 TLLLAHGWS
-557 NGFPDESK
+557 GFPDESK
-565 EAREKIMN
+565 EARAKIMN
-573 GIPEYNRATP
+573 GIPEYNRANP

-598 VQDLKTI
+598 IQDLKTI

-624 QSIQALASQG
+624 QSIQILASQG

-644 DGSFLFRPKDLLLRQ
+644 DGSFMFRPKDLLLRQ

>member
-19 TMLSACSQQ
+19 TMISACSQQ
-28 SLEGETSK
+28 EAGKSK
-36 PSASTTNI
+36 PTASTTNI
-44 EMMKGPNNKKEIE
+44 QIAKGPNNKKEIE
-57 SFADSLFEE
+57 SFADPLFEE

-124 QQVDKGNI
+124 QQVDKGKL

-145 QIPNQ
+145 KIPNQ

-163 TSGFDFPDLTNIT
+163 TSGVDFPDLTNIT
-176 GPEYIDNEKSI
+176 GFEYINNNI

-200 VRPPGKVYTYDNVS
+200 IRPPGEAYTYDNVS

-219 LALENVT
+219 LAVENVT
-226 NSPFSKYMEN
+226 STSFSKYMEK

-250 FTPELLE
+250 FTPDLLE

-263 GPTGEPIP
+263 GPTGDPIP

-305 KDKEIVSKKSIDMMH
+305 KDKEIVSEKSIDMMH
-320 AYQVFDDKTNP
+320 AYQVFDDKTIP
-331 VATIGFETPFNKFAN
+331 VATIGFETPFNEFAN
-346 GQHVVM
+346 GQHVVI

-360 QSLMIL
+360 QSLLIL

-381 SMMSI
+381 SMMSVDI
-386 DVYEALMDH
+386 YETLMDH

-400 KNEVKTSYLPL
+400 KNEGKTSYLPL
-411 EEKEAHKYLG
+411 EEKEAHQYLG

-437 ENGNLVMEGGITGKQ
+437 ENGNLVMEGGTGKQ

-477 GEITYFHYDSPKSLD
+477 GEIAYFHYNSPKSLD

-503 PSFDDIPQKSNYR
+503 PPFDDVPQKSNYR
-516 SHIDNLHALNIMGAE
+516 SHIDNLHALNIMGAKI
-531 TGNLFNPM
+531 GNQFNPM
-539 KTMTQGEFAD
+539 DIMTQGEFTDA
-549 TLLLAHGS
+549 LLLAYGW
-557 NGFPDESK
+557 NGFPDDSK
-565 EAREKIMN
+565 EAREKVMK
-573 GIPEYNRATP
+573 GIPEYDRATP

-592 IQNVKQ
+592 IQNLKQ
-598 VQDLKTI
+598 LHDKKPI

-610 IKVKLLDAADDWAV
+610 IKVKLLDAADDWAI

-634 ILDPDTSINA
+634 ILDPDTSLNA
-644 DGSFLFRPKDLLLRQ
+644 DGSFMFRPKDLLLRQ
-659 EASALLDLAFNYYAP
+659 EASALLDLAFGYYAL

>member
-19 TMLSACSQQ
+19 TMISACSQQ

-57 SFADSLFEE
+57 SFADPLFEE

-109 QIASVSKTF
+109 QIASISKTF

-150 TGKPL
+150 TGKTL

-176 GPEYIDNEKSI
+176 GPEYTDDENSI
-187 PMKEFFSKHMPTV
+187 SMKKFFSKHMPTV
-200 VRPPGKVYTYDNVS
+200 VRPPGEVYTYDNVS

-219 LALENVT
+219 FAVENVT
-226 NSPFSKYMEN
+226 NTPFSKYMEKN
-236 NIFKPLDMKSTSMS
+236 VFKPLDMKSTSMS
-250 FTPELLE
+250 FTPDLLE

-263 GPTGEPIP
+263 GPTGDPIP
-271 TSGSGLRDTPQGGI
+271 TSGSGLRDTPQGSI

-305 KDKEIVSKKSIDMMH
+305 KDKEIVSKKSMDMMH
-320 AYQVFDDKTNP
+320 DYQVFDDKTTP

-421 LFQNTRFAA
+421 FFQNTRFAT

-437 ENGNLVMEGGITGKQ
+437 ENGNLVMEGGPTGKQ

-477 GEITYFHYDSPKSLD
+477 GEITYFHYNSPKSLD
-492 FVADAQRINNK
+492 FVADAQKINNK
-503 PSFDDIPQKSNYR
+503 PPFDDVPQKSSYK
-516 SHIDNLHALNIMGAE
+516 SHIDNLHALNIMGAK

-539 KTMTQGEFAD
+539 ETMTQGEFAD
-549 TLLLAHGS
+549 TLLLAHGW

-565 EAREKIMN
+565 EARKKIMN

-583 ITRQVAATM
+583 ITRQVAAIM

-598 VQDLKTI
+598 IQDLKPI

-610 IKVKLLDAADDWAV
+610 IKVKLLDAADDWAI

-659 EASALLDLAFNYYAP
+659 EASALLDLAFGHYAL
-674 PIKRQ
+674 PIKQK

>member
-1 MKQAIN
+1 MKKAIN
-7 KLGIVAILLSSS
+7 TLSLAILLTS
-19 TMLSACSQQ
+19 TSMISACSPQ
-28 SLEGETSK
+28 SSEVGESK
-36 PSASTTNI
+36 PSTSTPDVQMT
-44 EMMKGPNNKKEIE
+44 KAPNNAKEIE
-57 SFADSLFEE
+57 SFADPLFEE
-66 KMKKYNVNGSSFV
+66 KMKEYNVNGSSFV

-84 KVVVNKGYGYADK
+84 KVVINKGYGYADK
-97 EKKIPVTKDTVF
+97 EKKIPVNKETVF

-124 QQVDKGNI
+124 QQVDKGKL
-132 KLDQDVQKYLGGL
+132 KLDQDVQQYLGGL
-145 QIPNQ
+145 KIPNK

-163 TSGFDFPDLTNIT
+163 TSGVDFPDITTIT
-176 GPEYIDNEKSI
+176 GPEYVNQDI

-200 VRPPGKVYTYDNVS
+200 VRPPGEAYTYDNFA

-219 LALENVT
+219 YAVENVT
-226 NSPFSKYMEN
+226 GSSFSRYMEK
-236 NIFKPLDMKSTSMS
+236 NIFKPLGMKSTSVR
-250 FTPELLE
+250 FTPDLLK

-263 GPTGEPIP
+263 GPTGDPIP
-271 TSGSGLRDTPQGGI
+271 TSGHGLTDAPQGSI
-285 LSTAE
+285 LSTGE
-290 DMSKYMIMQLQKGKF
+290 DMSKYMIMQLQNGKF
-305 KDKEIVSKKSIDMMH
+305 GGKEIVSKRSMDMMH
-320 AYQVFDDKTNP
+320 DYQVFADKTIP
-331 VATIGFETPFNKFAN
+331 VATIGFETPFNEFAN
-346 GQHVVM
+346 GQHVVI

-360 QSLMIL
+360 QSMLIL

-386 DVYEALMDH
+386 DIYETLMDH

-437 ENGNLVMEGGITGKQ
+437 ENGNLVMEGGTTGKQ

-465 EGNKVAFKKNSA
+465 KGNKVAFKKNSA
-477 GEITYFHYDSPKSLD
+477 GEIAYFHYNSPKSLD

-503 PSFDDIPQKSNYR
+503 PPFDDVPQKSNYR
-516 SHIDNLHALNIMGAE
+516 SHIDNLHALNIMGAK

-539 KTMTQGEFAD
+539 DIMTQGEFAD
-549 TLLLAHGS
+549 TLLLAYGW
-557 NGFPDESK
+557 NGFPDDSK
-565 EAREKIMN
+565 EAREKIMK
-573 GIPEYNRATP
+573 GIPGYDRGTP

-592 IQNVKQ
+592 IQNLKQ
-598 VQDLKTI
+598 IHDMKPI

-610 IKVKLLDAADDWAV
+610 IKVKLLDAADDWGV
-624 QSIQALASQG
+624 QAIQALASQG
-634 ILDPDTSINA
+634 IVDPDTTIHA
-644 DGSFLFRPKDLLLRQ
+644 DGSFTFRPKDLLLRQ
-659 EASALLDLAFNYYAP
+659 EASALLDLAFGYHAL
-674 PIKRQ
+674 PIKQK

>member
-1 MKQAIN
+1 MKQTIN

-19 TMLSACSQQ
+19 TVISACSQQ
-28 SLEGETSK
+28 SLEAGKSK
-36 PSASTTNI
+36 PSASATNI
-44 EMMKGPNNKKEIE
+44 QMTKGPNNKKEIE
-57 SFADSLFEE
+57 SFADPLFEE
-66 KMKKYNVNGSSFV
+66 KMKEYNVNGSSFV

-109 QIASVSKTF
+109 QIGSVSKTF

-124 QQVDKGNI
+124 QQVDKGKL

-163 TSGFDFPDLTNIT
+163 TSGVDFPDLTNIT
-176 GPEYIDNEKSI
+176 GPEYINDGI
-187 PMKEFFSKHMPTV
+187 LMKEFFSKHMPTV
-200 VRPPGKVYTYDNVS
+200 VRPPGEVYTYDNVS

-219 LALENVT
+219 FAVENVT
-226 NSPFSKYMEN
+226 NTPFSKYMEK

-250 FTPELLE
+250 FTPDLLE

-263 GPTGEPIP
+263 GPTGDPIP

-305 KDKEIVSKKSIDMMH
+305 KDKEIVSKKSMDMMH
-320 AYQVFDDKTNP
+320 DYQVFDDKTTP

-346 GQHVVM
+346 GQHVVI

-360 QSLMIL
+360 QSMLIL

-386 DVYEALMDH
+386 DIYETLMDH

-430 IRTHFTY
+430 IRTHFSY
-437 ENGNLVMEGGITGKQ
+437 ENGNLIMEDGTTGKQ

-477 GEITYFHYDSPKSLD
+477 GEIAYFHYNSPKSLD

-503 PSFDDIPQKSNYR
+503 PPFDDVPQKSNYR
-516 SHIDNLHALNIMGAE
+516 SHIDNLHTLNIMGSKKE
-531 TGNLFNPM
+531 NLFDPM
-539 KTMTQGEFAD
+539 GTMTQGEFAD
-549 TLLLAHGS
+549 SLLLAYGW
-557 NGFPDESK
+557 NGFPDDSK

-573 GIPEYNRATP
+573 GIPGYDRATL

-592 IQNVKQ
+592 IQNLRKIH
-598 VQDLKTI
+598 DLKPI

-610 IKVKLLDAADDWAV
+610 IKVKLFDVADDWAV

-644 DGSFLFRPKDLLLRQ
+644 DGSFIFRPKDLLLRQ
-659 EASALLDLAFNYYAP
+659 EASALLDLAFNYYAL

>member
-19 TMLSACSQQ
+19 TMISACSQQ
-28 SLEGETSK
+28 SLEAEKSK
-36 PSASTTNI
+36 SSVSTTDSQ
-44 EMMKGPNNKKEIE
+44 MTKGPNNKKEIE
-57 SFADSLFEE
+57 SFADPLFEE

-84 KVVVNKGYGYADK
+84 KVVVNKGFGYADK
-97 EKKIPVTKDTVF
+97 EKKSPVTKDTVF

-124 QQVDKGNI
+124 QQVDKGKL

-145 QIPNQ
+145 KIPNE

-163 TSGFDFPDLTNIT
+163 TSGVDFPDLPTIT
-176 GPEYIDNEKSI
+176 GPEYVHNSI

-200 VRPPGKVYTYDNVS
+200 VRPPGEVYTYDNVS
-214 FALAG
+214 FVLAG
-219 LALENVT
+219 LAVENVT
-226 NSPFSKYMEN
+226 STPFSKYMEK

-250 FTPELLE
+250 FTSDLLK
-257 RMATHY
+257 RMATPY
-263 GPTGEPIP
+263 DPNGDPIP
-271 TSGSGLRDTPQGGI
+271 TSGNGLMDAPQGGI
-285 LSTAE
+285 ISTAE

-305 KDKEIVSKKSIDMMH
+305 KDKEIVSKKSMDMMH
-320 AYQVFDDKTNP
+320 DYQVFDDKTTP
-331 VATIGFETPFNKFAN
+331 VATIGFETPFNEFAN

-381 SMMSI
+381 STMSI
-386 DVYEALMDH
+386 DIYEALMDH

-400 KNEVKTSYLPL
+400 NGAKTSYLPL

-421 LFQNTRFAA
+421 IFQNTRFAA

-437 ENGNLVMEGGITGKQ
+437 ENGNLVLEGGLSGKQ

-458 PLLFEDS
+458 PLLFKDS
-465 EGNKVAFKKNSA
+465 EGNKVAFKKNAA
-477 GEITYFHYDSPKSLD
+477 GEITYFHYSSPKSLD
-492 FVADAQRINNK
+492 FMADAQKINNK
-503 PSFDDIPQKSNYR
+503 PSFADVPQKSNYR
-516 SHIDNLHALNIMGAE
+516 SHIDNLHALNIMNAKK
-531 TGNLFNPM
+531 GNLFDPM
-539 KTMTQGEFAD
+539 GTMTQEEFAD
-549 TLLLAHGS
+549 SLLRAYGW
-557 NGFPDESK
+557 NGFPDDSK
-565 EAREKIMN
+565 EAREKLVK
-573 GIPEYNRATP
+573 GIPGYDHATP

-592 IQNVKQ
+592 IHNLKQ
-598 VQDLKTI
+598 IHDLKPI

-644 DGSFLFRPKDLLLRQ
+644 DGSFIFRPKDLLLRQ
-659 EASALLDLAFNYYAP
+659 EASALLDLAFGYYALP
-674 PIKRQ
+674 FKRQ

>member
-7 KLGIVAILLSSS
+7 KLGIVAVLLSSS
-19 TMLSACSQQ
+19 TMISACSQQ
-28 SLEGETSK
+28 SLEAEKSK
-36 PSASTTNI
+36 PLASGTNI
-44 EMMKGPNNKKEIE
+44 QMPKGPTNKKEIE
-57 SFADSLFEE
+57 SFADPLFEE

-124 QQVDKGNI
+124 QQVDKGKL

-163 TSGFDFPDLTNIT
+163 TSGVDSPNLTTIT
-176 GPEYIDNEKSI
+176 GPEYVNNSI

-200 VRPPGKVYTYDNVS
+200 VRPPGEVYTYDNVA

-219 LALENVT
+219 FAVENVT
-226 NSPFSKYMEN
+226 STPFSKYMEK

-250 FTPELLE
+250 LTPDLLE
-257 RMATHY
+257 RMAIHY
-263 GPTGEPIP
+263 GPTGDPIP
-271 TSGSGLRDTPQGGI
+271 TSRNITDAPEGGI

-305 KDKEIVSKKSIDMMH
+305 KDKEIVSKKSMDMMH
-320 AYQVFDDKTNP
+320 AYQVFDDKTIP
-331 VATIGFETPFNKFAN
+331 VATIGFETPFNEFAN

-381 SMMSI
+381 STMSI

-400 KNEVKTSYLPL
+400 KVEKTKYLSL
-411 EEKEAHKYLG
+411 EEKESQKYLG
-421 LFQNTRFAA
+421 LYQNTRFAS

-437 ENGNLVMEGGITGKQ
+437 ENGNLVMEGGLSGKQ

-465 EGNKVAFKKNSA
+465 EGYKVAFKKNAA
-477 GEITYFHYDSPKSLD
+477 GEITYFHYSSPKSLD
-492 FVADAQRINNK
+492 FMADAQKINNK
-503 PSFDDIPQKSNYR
+503 PSLADVPQMSNYR
-516 SHIDNLHALNIMGAE
+516 SHIDNLYALNIMDAKE
-531 TGNLFNPM
+531 GNLFDPM
-539 KTMTQGEFAD
+539 GTMTQGEFAD
-549 TLLLAHGS
+549 TLLLAHGF

-565 EAREKIMN
+565 EAKAKIMN

-598 VQDLKTI
+598 IIDLKPI

-644 DGSFLFRPKDLLLRQ
+644 DGSFMFRPKDLLLRQ
-659 EASALLDLAFNYYAP
+659 EASALLDIAFGYYAL
-674 PIKRQ
+674 PIKR

>member
-7 KLGIVAILLSSS
+7 KLEIIAILLSSS
-19 TMLSACSQQ
+19 SMISACSQQ
-28 SLEGETSK
+28 SLEAEKSK
-36 PSASTTNI
+36 PSVSTTNI
-44 EMMKGPNNKKEIE
+44 QITKGPNNKKEIE
-57 SFADSLFEE
+57 SFADPLFEE

-124 QQVDKGNI
+124 QQVDKGKL

-145 QIPNQ
+145 QIPNK

-163 TSGFDFPDLTNIT
+163 TSGVDFPDLTTMT
-176 GPEYIDNEKSI
+176 GPEFVNNSI

-200 VRPPGKVYTYDNVS
+200 VRPPGEAYTYDNVA

-219 LALENVT
+219 FAVENVT
-226 NSPFSKYMEN
+226 STPFSKYMEK
-236 NIFKPLDMKSTSMS
+236 NIFKQLDMKSTSMS
-250 FTPELLE
+250 FTPDLLE

-263 GPTGEPIP
+263 DPTGDPIP
-271 TSGSGLRDTPQGGI
+271 TSGSGLMDAPQGGI

-305 KDKEIVSKKSIDMMH
+305 KDKEIVSKKSMDMMH
-320 AYQVFDDKTNP
+320 AYQVFDDKTIP
-331 VATIGFETPFNKFAN
+331 VATIGFETPFNEFAN
-346 GQHVVM
+346 GQHVVI

-360 QSLMIL
+360 QSMLIL

-381 SMMSI
+381 STMSI

-400 KNEVKTSYLPL
+400 KAEKTRYLSL
-411 EEKEAHKYLG
+411 EEKESQKYLG
-421 LFQNTRFAA
+421 LYQNTRLAA

-437 ENGNLVMEGGITGKQ
+437 ENGNLVMEGGLSGKQ

-465 EGNKVAFKKNSA
+465 GGNKVAFKKNAA
-477 GEITYFHYDSPKSLD
+477 GEITYFHYSSPKNLD
-492 FVADAQRINNK
+492 FMADAQKINNK
-503 PSFDDIPQKSNYR
+503 PSLADVPQVSSYR
-516 SHIDNLHALNIMGAE
+516 SHIDNLYALNIMDAKK
-531 TGNLFNPM
+531 GNLFDPM
-539 KTMTQGEFAD
+539 GTMTQGEFAD
-549 TLLLAHGS
+549 SLLRAHGWS
-557 NGFPDESK
+557 SFPDESK
-565 EAREKIMN
+565 EAKEKFII
-573 GIPEYNRATP
+573 GIPGFDRTAP
-583 ITRQVAATM
+583 ITRQIAATM
-592 IQNVKQ
+592 IQNLKQ
-598 VQDLKTI
+598 I
-605 QPDKA
+605 QPDQA
-610 IKVKLLDAADDWAV
+610 NKVKLLDAADDWAV

-644 DGSFLFRPKDLLLRQ
+644 DGSFIFRPKDLLLRQ
-659 EASALLDLAFNYYAP
+659 EASVLLDLAFNYYAL

>member
-7 KLGIVAILLSSS
+7 KLGIVTILLSSS
-19 TMLSACSQQ
+19 TMISACSQQ
-28 SLEGETSK
+28 SLERETSK
-36 PSASTTNI
+36 PSVSTTNI
-44 EMMKGPNNKKEIE
+44 EMTKGLNNKKEIE
-57 SFADSLFEE
+57 SFADPLFEE

-150 TGKPL
+150 TGKPV

-176 GPEYIDNEKSI
+176 GPEYTDNENNM

-200 VRPPGKVYTYDNVS
+200 VRPPGEVYTYDNVS

-219 LALENVT
+219 FAVENVT
-226 NSPFSKYMEN
+226 NSPFSKYMEK

-305 KDKEIVSKKSIDMMH
+305 KDKEIASKKSIDMMH
-320 AYQVFDDKTNP
+320 AYQVFDDKINP

-503 PSFDDIPQKSNYR
+503 PSFDDISQKSNYR
-516 SHIDNLHALNIMGAE
+516 SHIDNLHALNIMGAK

-539 KTMTQGEFAD
+539 ETMTQGEFAD
-549 TLLLAHGS
+549 TLLLAHGW

-565 EAREKIMN
+565 EARAKIMN

-598 VQDLKTI
+598 IQDLKTI

-644 DGSFLFRPKDLLLRQ
+644 DGSLMFRPKDLLLRQ
-659 EASALLDLAFNYYAP
+659 EASALLDLAFGHYAL
-674 PIKRQ
+674 PIKQK

>member
-19 TMLSACSQQ
+19 TMISACSQQ
-28 SLEGETSK
+28 EAGKSK
-36 PSASTTNI
+36 PSASTTYI
-44 EMMKGPNNKKEIE
+44 QIAKGPNNKKEIE
-57 SFADSLFEE
+57 SFADPLFEE

-124 QQVDKGNI
+124 QQVDKGKL

-145 QIPNQ
+145 KIPNQ

-163 TSGFDFPDLTNIT
+163 TSGVDFPDLTNIT
-176 GPEYIDNEKSI
+176 GPEYINNNI

-200 VRPPGKVYTYDNVS
+200 IRPPGEAYTYDNVS

-219 LALENVT
+219 LAVENVT
-226 NSPFSKYMEN
+226 STSFSKYMEK
-236 NIFKPLDMKSTSMS
+236 NIFKPLNMKSTSMS
-250 FTPELLE
+250 FTPDLLE

-263 GPTGEPIP
+263 GPTGDPIP

-305 KDKEIVSKKSIDMMH
+305 KDKEIVSEKSIDMMH
-320 AYQVFDDKTNP
+320 AYQVFDDKTIP
-331 VATIGFETPFNKFAN
+331 VATIGFETPFNEFAN
-346 GQHVVM
+346 GQHVVI

-360 QSLMIL
+360 QSLLIL

-381 SMMSI
+381 SMMSVDI
-386 DVYEALMDH
+386 YETLMDH

-400 KNEVKTSYLPL
+400 KNEGKTSYLPL
-411 EEKEAHKYLG
+411 EEKEAHQYLG

-430 IRTHFTY
+430 LRTHFTY
-437 ENGNLVMEGGITGKQ
+437 ENGNLVMEGGTGKQ
-452 VLKMIH
+452 ALKMIH
-458 PLLFEDS
+458 SLLFEDS

-477 GEITYFHYDSPKSLD
+477 GEIAYFHYNSPKSLD

-503 PSFDDIPQKSNYR
+503 PPFDDVPQKSNYR
-516 SHIDNLHALNIMGAE
+516 SHIDNLHALNIMGAK

-539 KTMTQGEFAD
+539 DIMTQGEFTDA
-549 TLLLAHGS
+549 LLLAYGW
-557 NGFPDESK
+557 NGFPDDSK
-565 EAREKIMN
+565 EAREKVMK
-573 GIPEYNRATP
+573 GIPGYDRATP

-592 IQNVKQ
+592 IQNLKQ
-598 VQDLKTI
+598 IHDMKPI

-610 IKVKLLDAADDWAV
+610 IKVKLHDAADDWAI

-644 DGSFLFRPKDLLLRQ
+644 DGSFMFRPKDLLLRQ
-659 EASALLDLAFNYYAP
+659 EASALLDLAFGYYAL

>member
-19 TMLSACSQQ
+19 TMISACSQQ
-28 SLEGETSK
+28 EAGKSK

-44 EMMKGPNNKKEIE
+44 QIAKGPNNKKEIE
-57 SFADSLFEE
+57 SFADPLFEE

-124 QQVDKGNI
+124 QQVDKGKL

-145 QIPNQ
+145 KIPNQ

-163 TSGFDFPDLTNIT
+163 TSGVDFPDLTNIT
-176 GPEYIDNEKSI
+176 GPEYINNNI

-200 VRPPGKVYTYDNVS
+200 IRPPGEAYTYDNVS

-219 LALENVT
+219 LAVENVT
-226 NSPFSKYMEN
+226 STSFSKYMEK
-236 NIFKPLDMKSTSMS
+236 NIFKPLNMKSTSMS
-250 FTPELLE
+250 FTPDLLE

-263 GPTGEPIP
+263 GPTGDPIP

-305 KDKEIVSKKSIDMMH
+305 KDKEIVSEKSIDMMH
-320 AYQVFDDKTNP
+320 AYQVFDDKTIP
-331 VATIGFETPFNKFAN
+331 VATIGFETPFNEFAN
-346 GQHVVM
+346 GQHVVI

-360 QSLMIL
+360 QSLLIL

-381 SMMSI
+381 SMMSVDI
-386 DVYEALMDH
+386 YETLMDH

-400 KNEVKTSYLPL
+400 KNEGKTSYLPL
-411 EEKEAHKYLG
+411 EEKEAHQYLG

-430 IRTHFTY
+430 LRTHFTY
-437 ENGNLVMEGGITGKQ
+437 ENGNLVMEGGTGKQ
-452 VLKMIH
+452 ALKMIH
-458 PLLFEDS
+458 SLLFEDS

-477 GEITYFHYDSPKSLD
+477 GEIAYFHYNSPKSLD

-503 PSFDDIPQKSNYR
+503 PPFDDVPQKSNYR
-516 SHIDNLHALNIMGAE
+516 SHIDNLHALNIMGAK

-539 KTMTQGEFAD
+539 DIMTQGEFTDA
-549 TLLLAHGS
+549 LLLAYGW
-557 NGFPDESK
+557 NGFPDDSK
-565 EAREKIMN
+565 EAREKVMK
-573 GIPEYNRATP
+573 GIPGYDRATP

-592 IQNVKQ
+592 IQNLKQ
-598 VQDLKTI
+598 IHDMKPI

-610 IKVKLLDAADDWAV
+610 IKVKLHDAADDWAI

-644 DGSFLFRPKDLLLRQ
+644 DGSFMFRPKDLLLRQ
-659 EASALLDLAFNYYAP
+659 EASALLDLAFGYYAL